1 MPFGSG
7 ETYAAALPMAYV
19 RAVQASGG
27 RAVLL
32 PEDDPGAD
40 VLDALDG
47 IVFTGGADVQP
58 SYYGQTP
65 HPRTYLRPSRDDAEM
80 MLLRA
85 ALDRDMPV
93 LAICR
98 GMQLLTVAYGGRLHQ
113 HLPDVL
119 GHEHHRPSVG
129 YGTHDVRFAA
139 GSACAAMLGA
149 RTTVN
154 SLHHQGVADVG
165 SLTATAWAV
174 DAAAADRDAALE
186 TPANFGPADVAVDL
200 TRVGRVDMLD
210 GADEA
215 LVEAVEDPSKSF
227 VVGVQWHPE
236 QMTDWR
242 LFEGFL
248 RAVTGDST
256 APHGRP
262 GASPAKGHADARA
275 ESAFAD

>member
-1 MPFGSG
+1 MTSRAFSHDLRVRPLIGLTTYGETMPFGSG

-65 HPRTYLRPSRDDAEM
+65 HPRTYLRPARDDSEM

-119 GHEHHRPSVG
+119 GHDRHRPSVG
-129 YGTHDVRFAA
+129 YGTHDVRLAA
-139 GSACAAMLGA
+139 GSACAAMLGE

-165 SLTATAWAV
+165 SLTATGWAV
-174 DAAAADRDAALE
+174 DVAADQTAAADLA
-186 TPANFGPADVAVDL
+186 PA
-200 TRVGRVDMLD
+200 
-210 GADEA
+210 EA

-248 RAVTGDST
+248 RVVAGDTTT
-256 APHGRP
+256 ALDGRP
-262 GASPAKGHADARA
+262 ATSNARDRTDVRA
-275 ESAFAD
+275 ITPG